1 MADTIVQF
9 RNVSKRYG
17 KTLDVVKGLNIDIDR
32 GEFLTFLGPSGS
44 GKTTCLMM
52 LAGFQSPTSGDIF
65 MNGRLLNH
73 VPPYRRNIGVVFQ
86 SYALF
91 PHLNVYQNLAF
102 PLRHHGFAGAD
113 IPGMV
118 RQALEMVE
126 LHALSDRLPSQ
137 LSGGQQQRVAL
148 ARALVYKPDLVLL
161 DEPLSA
167 LDKNLRQQL
176 QLEIKSLHNTLGMT
190 FVFVTHDQNEALT
203 LSDRIVVFDKGEVQQ
218 IGLPEQIYNRPHN
231 AFVAGFVGDN
241 NIFPG
246 EVLQSHGDA
255 CSVRLVAGEV
265 VQAKCDG
272 SIAPGTRVQI
282 MVRPESFHITDEQR
296 AAANT
301 FDVMVRETIYL
312 GDHLRVTGRLDGDRN
327 VLIKLAPNDQ
337 ALVPVGRKIRIACHE
352 QNCFAFQTSGDFAA
366 AAMQVKE

>member
-1 MADTIVQF
+1 MVDMIVQF
-9 RNVSKRYG
+9 RNVGKRYG
-17 KTLDVVKGLNIDIDR
+17 KSLDVVKGLNIDIDR

-52 LAGFQSPTSGDIF
+52 LAGFQSPTSGEIF

-73 VPPYRRNIGVVFQ
+73 VPPYQRNIGVVFQ

-102 PLRHHGFAGAD
+102 PLRHHGYPRVD
-113 IPGMV
+113 IPKMV
-118 RQALEMVE
+118 QGALEMVE
-126 LHALSDRLPSQ
+126 LGALSDRLPSQ

-176 QLEIKSLHNTLGMT
+176 QLEIKSLHKTLGMT

-203 LSDRIVVFDKGEVQQ
+203 LSDRIVIFDKGQVQQ
-218 IGLPEQIYNRPHN
+218 IGSPEQIYNRPHN
-231 AFVAGFVGDN
+231 EFVARFVGDN

-246 EVLQSHGDA
+246 EVLRSREDA
-255 CSVRLVAGEV
+255 CSVRLDTGEV
-265 VQAKCDG
+265 VQAKCEG
-272 SIAPGTRVQI
+272 SMAPGTQVQLV
-282 MVRPESFHITDEQR
+282 VRPESLHLANEEQSYSN
-296 AAANT
+296 A
-301 FDVMVRETIYL
+301 FDAIVSEIIYL
-312 GDHLRVTGRLDGDRN
+312 GDHLRVAGSLDRDRSIL
-327 VLIKLAPNDQ
+327 VKLAAKDQ
-337 ALVPVGRKIRIACHE
+337 ALVTVGRKIRVACRE
-352 QNCFAFQTSGDFAA
+352 QDCFAFEKPG
-366 AAMQVKE
+366 VVGV